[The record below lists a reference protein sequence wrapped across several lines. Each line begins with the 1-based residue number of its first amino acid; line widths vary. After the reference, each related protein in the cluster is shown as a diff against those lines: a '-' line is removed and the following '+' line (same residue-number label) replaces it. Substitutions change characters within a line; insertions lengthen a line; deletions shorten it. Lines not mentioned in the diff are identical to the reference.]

1 MSETREYDQSARLTA
16 RGGWEPPGRPGAAGR
31 GAPGREATCRGKSFS
46 GKAGPGRE
54 TQKRCDHPS
63 LRPAGPPPFPQSRF
77 QREGPFYIGD
87 WARGPAAPAA
97 VTVGSPAKPPVS
109 KRNSLS
115 PRLIPVDPAR
125 EKDALPL
132 PKRDDD
138 DRRHEKAA
146 RGDAGG
152 WRQPGAFDQ
161 LYLVPRPK
169 RTCTPPNAGM
179 DGPGRDADGLRRS
192 GEVPARE
199 ARPSGGA
206 RAAQGGGAPGPARG
220 TTQPPQ
226 KKGRR
231 KAGWGNAG
239 AVGSAGSQEDS
250 SSQVS

>member
-1 MSETREYDQSARLTA
+1 MGAA
-16 RGGWEPPGRPGAAGR
+16 GAPRGRRPGSSRPRGNVPWKIIQRQGRPGSRDAKAV
-31 GAPGREATCRGKSFS
+31 PSSKLTSS
-46 GKAGPGRE
+46 GS
-54 TQKRCDHPS
+54 PS
-63 LRPAGPPPFPQSRF
+63 LSPESIPTRRPVLYRGLGPRP
-77 QREGPFYIGD
+77 
-87 WARGPAAPAA
+87 RGPPAA

-220 TTQPPQ
+220 TT
-226 KKGRR
+226 
-231 KAGWGNAG
+231 
-239 AVGSAGSQEDS
+239 
-250 SSQVS
+250 